1 MFDLSKY
8 RKYDYFTIRGLI
20 ADVETENENGELIN
34 YICSKDI
41 SFIKKTC
48 TISENFD
55 YAAFLLEYLN
65 SCSDFELTASDLII
79 CGDTIQFTNQE
90 NGDGYTDENG
100 EYYST
105 YVLDIQINGI
115 SVNEDDLHELFPNFE
130 Y

>member
-8 RKYDYFTIRGLI
+8 RTYDYFTIKGVI

-34 YICSKDI
+34 YICCKDI

-48 TISENFD
+48 IISENFD

-90 NGDGYTDENG
+90 NGDGYTDKNG

-115 SVNEDDLHELFPNFE
+115 SVDEDDLHELFPNFE

>member
-8 RKYDYFTIRGLI
+8 RMYDYFTICGLI
-20 ADVETENENGELIN
+20 ADVETENENGELI
-34 YICSKDI
+34 YICCKDI

-55 YAAFLLEYLN
+55 YTAFLLEYLN

-79 CGDTIQFTNQE
+79 CGDTIQFTNRE
-90 NGDGYTDENG
+90 NGNGYTDKNG

-105 YVLDIQINGI
+105 YVLNIQINGI
-115 SVNEDDLHELFPNFE
+115 SVNEDDLHELFPSFE

>member
-8 RKYDYFTIRGLI
+8 RLYDYFTIRGLI

-34 YICSKDI
+34 YICCKDI

-65 SCSDFELTASDLII
+65 SCSDFELKESDLII

-90 NGDGYTDENG
+90 NGDGYTDKNG

>member
-1 MFDLSKY
+1 
-8 RKYDYFTIRGLI
+8 
-20 ADVETENENGELIN
+20 
-34 YICSKDI
+34 
-41 SFIKKTC
+41 
-48 TISENFD
+48 
-55 YAAFLLEYLN
+55 
-65 SCSDFELTASDLII
+65 LTASDLII

-90 NGDGYTDENG
+90 NGDGYTDKNG

>member
-8 RKYDYFTIRGLI
+8 RLYDYFTIRGLI

-34 YICSKDI
+34 YICCKDI

-90 NGDGYTDENG
+90 NGDGYTDKNG

>member
-34 YICSKDI
+34 YICCKDI

-90 NGDGYTDENG
+90 NGDGYTDKNG